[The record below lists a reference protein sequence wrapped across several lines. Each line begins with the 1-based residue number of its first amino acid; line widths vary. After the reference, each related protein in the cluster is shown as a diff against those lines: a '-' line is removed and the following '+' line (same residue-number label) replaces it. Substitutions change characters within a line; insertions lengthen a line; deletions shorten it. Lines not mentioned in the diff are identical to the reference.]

1 MMRFLFVLY
10 CVFAT
15 QVWAATDIQTLRSP
29 AGVTAWLV
37 EDRNIPFVALEM
49 RFKGGSAIDPAD
61 KSGATNLMMALLEE
75 GSGEMDA
82 QAFTTAKETL
92 AANFSYDSYQDA
104 VTVSARFL
112 TENREEALSLLRQ
125 SIVSPRFEDSALER
139 VRNQVMTGLRSSGKD
154 PEDILRSA
162 FNSEAYGAHPYA
174 RDDSGTF
181 ETVTALT
188 REDMF
193 ETHRNALVKDRVYIA
208 AVGDIS
214 ADELG
219 LLIDRLLD
227 GLPETSA
234 RTLPKEA
241 DLGLQRGVKVI
252 DFPVPQSVALF
263 GHVGI
268 ARDDPDFFAAYLL
281 NQIFGG
287 TGFESRLMTEVRE
300 KRGLTY
306 GISTFL
312 ASREY
317 AQTVVGQFASAN
329 DKMAEALNVLR
340 AEWSKM
346 AQQGV
351 SADELQRV
359 KTYLTGAYPLRFDG
373 NAAIAGILV
382 GMQMQGLDPSYVVT
396 RNDKVNAV
404 TLEQAN
410 RVAKRLFQ
418 PESLR
423 IFVVG
428 QPEGL

>member
-1 MMRFLFVLY
+1 M
-10 CVFAT
+10 
-15 QVWAATDIQTLRSP
+15 
-29 AGVTAWLV
+29 
-37 EDRNIPFVALEM
+37 
-49 RFKGGSAIDPAD
+49 
-61 KSGATNLMMALLEE
+61 
-75 GSGEMDA
+75 
-82 QAFTTAKETL
+82 
-92 AANFSYDSYQDA
+92 
-104 VTVSARFL
+104 
-112 TENREEALSLLRQ
+112 RQ

-139 VRNQVMTGLRSSGKD
+139 VRNQVMTGLRSSAKD
-154 PEDILRSA
+154 PEDILRTA

-227 GLPETSA
+227 GLPETST

-241 DLGLQRGVKVI
+241 DLGLQKGVKVI

-418 PESLR
+418 PDKLR